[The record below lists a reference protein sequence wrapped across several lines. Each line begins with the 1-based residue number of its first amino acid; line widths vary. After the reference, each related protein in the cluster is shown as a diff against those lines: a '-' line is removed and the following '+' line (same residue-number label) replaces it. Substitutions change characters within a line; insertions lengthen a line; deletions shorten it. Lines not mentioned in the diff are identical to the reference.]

1 MVRVMWN
8 KICKVSNSVF
18 HIDVTPSPSPTYFP
32 SLTPKLCLQWQ
43 DTKVQ
48 WRNPFKSIKFLI
60 YQQLGTSC
68 SDWHL
73 HCALLTLAKTKVIQH
88 DLTVI
93 MHHPE
98 CVSVVRLLLHFEW
111 TPSESPFIPAQQT
124 LLVCTEF
131 LESNWLHFPFWL

>member
-18 HIDVTPSPSPTYFP
+18 HIVVTPSPSPTYFP
-32 SLTPKLCLQWQ
+32 SLTPKLCLRWQ
-43 DTKVQ
+43 DTKVIEGI
-48 WRNPFKSIKFLI
+48 PLI

-73 HCALLTLAKTKVIQH
+73 HCGLITLAKTKVVQQY
-88 DLTVI
+88 LTVI

-131 LESNWLHFPFWL
+131 LESNWLHFLFWL